1 MSKLLVTLCI
11 FVTALFGQFQNL
23 ATTDDGAVLVFSSS
37 LRMQGTNQPPWEKLF
52 RIDSAGLSLYAER
65 DRTTPPPGGGV
76 LTDHYRVTGA
86 DFSGDGSVTALITRA
101 DCALAGSS
109 CFVGQPKYQSEIS
122 GFFGQQTVT
131 LRGQIRLSRN
141 GRYAGGNRPGV
152 EVPVR

>member
-1 MSKLLVTLCI
+1 M
-11 FVTALFGQFQNL
+11 
-23 ATTDDGAVLVFSSS
+23 
-37 LRMQGTNQPPWEKLF
+37 
-52 RIDSAGLSLYAER
+52 
-65 DRTTPPPGGGV
+65 

-141 GRYAGGNRPGV
+141 GRYAVLCCDGALASPTVLRDLNTGATRDIPLTVAARPSVSSTGLAV
-152 EVPVR
+152 VPDSAGSLRVAGFDGSSQTNCSTSAPSGSG